1 VPRGRRA
8 RARRARG
15 ATRRRACVAEGRALI
30 QAPAALRLLAAAAP
44 ASLALLLAGCLTL
57 EERIVIEPDGS
68 ARVELRHDLDR
79 AALDAARRAVAKRL
93 GVGTPPEPEGA
104 ARIHP
109 ADPAWLKSAA
119 RAVPGV
125 AWQKAERRAPAEGG
139 VERVE
144 AACLVPSLEA
154 AARAG
159 LFLGAEVALERR
171 PKGRWRL
178 TWKEPWAPSGPGA
191 DDALGGLSHADLL
204 LHHAADLAHARHAL
218 AITFPVEVL
227 STNGALS
234 EDKRTVR
241 WSTRGDEKEPRL
253 LEAEVALPDEPAW
266 PSFRVKPD
274 LGALTR
280 RFLAPPPAPPPVAR
294 DE

>member
-8 RARRARG
+8 RARHARRA
-15 ATRRRACVAEGRALI
+15 ARRRAHAAQGRALTPV
-30 QAPAALRLLAAAAP
+30 PAALRLLAAAAP
-44 ASLALLLAGCLTL
+44 ASLALLLAGCLTF

-79 AALDAARRAVAKRL
+79 AALDAAKSAVVRRL
-93 GVGTPPEPEGA
+93 GVEPPPEPEGA

-119 RAVPGV
+119 RGVPGIT
-125 AWQKAERRAPAEGG
+125 WQKAERSTPAEGG

-159 LFLGAEVALERR
+159 LFFGAEVAFERR
-171 PKGRWRL
+171 PKGRWRFTL
-178 TWKEPWAPSGPGA
+178 KEPWAPSGPGA
-191 DDALGGLSHADLL
+191 DDALGGLPHAELL
-204 LHHAADLAHARHAL
+204 LHHAADLARARHTF

-234 EDKRTVR
+234 DDKRTVR
-241 WSTRGDEKEPRL
+241 WTARGDEKEPRL
-253 LEAEVALPDEPAW
+253 FEAEVALPDEAAW
-266 PSFRVKPD
+266 PTFRVKPD

-280 RFLAPPPAPPPVAR
+280 RFLEPPPAPPPVAR
-294 DE
+294 DD